1 VKVKMMYSFKPD
13 DESKVAKAR
22 LEGVD
27 ASFKDLAQV
36 CGTIRTK
43 PIGKA
48 VALLLKAKTGEMP
61 ILYKSHNKHLGH
73 RHELGGQKGR
83 YPIKSVA
90 IVLKVLNS
98 AIANARAKNLAE
110 DRLVVVHACANRK
123 MVFGRLQPKGLRKRH
138 DYETARVEIILAE
151 SAVREPGTSHK
162 EAQKPEPKAAKQ
174 GRTQEPAKAGKA
186 KAAVEPNK
194 DGKAPAKG

>member
-13 DESKVAKAR
+13 DEKKVAKAR

-48 VALLLKAKTGEMP
+48 VALLLKARTGEMP
-61 ILYKSHNKHLGH
+61 ILYKKHNKHLGH

-83 YPIKSVA
+83 YPVKSVA

-138 DYETARVEIILAE
+138 DYETSRVEIILAE
-151 SAVREPGTSHK
+151 SVFKEPGTSHK
-162 EAQKPEPKAAKQ
+162 EAQKEAKQ
-174 GRTQEPAKAGKA
+174 AQAKKQEFAKA
-186 KAAVEPNK
+186 KAAVEPK
-194 DGKAPAKG
+194 KSGKAPAKG